1 MYRPIILSDAKHLGL
16 RIRQNGLLIELEGSA
31 TISVMGFSGLTCF
44 HKPTLPEKPYFFV
57 TTQPRNMSL
66 RGALSF
72 AEAVSPCRE
81 IVSAGP
87 RKNIGAGEQEPSL
100 VANASH
106 PAYFAVSPNSAS
118 IRRVF
123 KRPDGG
129 IFPSGLFVLRK
140 FVDWHENLAVDL
152 SPSAHALFDGF

>member
-1 MYRPIILSDAKHLGL
+1 MIMYRPIILSDAKHLGL

-81 IVSAGP
+81 I
-87 RKNIGAGEQEPSL
+87 
-100 VANASH
+100 ASSGRARALLATTCLSSYNFTQ
-106 PAYFAVSPNSAS
+106 PTQTDSTPPSAS
-118 IRRVF
+118 PWAEKIG
-123 KRPDGG
+123 KCKIG
-129 IFPSGLFVLRK
+129 
-140 FVDWHENLAVDL
+140 
-152 SPSAHALFDGF
+152 